1 MALAQIVS
9 DVATAI
15 DPVYD
20 VAGVQVPV
28 ATEHHRIDAAEVASV
43 MAVVCGITYVPVAR
57 ATTGVAV

>member
-1 MALAQIVS
+1 MYPEAMALAQIVS

-28 ATEHHRIDAAEVASV
+28 ATEHHRIDAAEVGSV
-43 MAVVCGITYVPVAR
+43 MVVLVGIA
-57 ATTGVAV
+57 